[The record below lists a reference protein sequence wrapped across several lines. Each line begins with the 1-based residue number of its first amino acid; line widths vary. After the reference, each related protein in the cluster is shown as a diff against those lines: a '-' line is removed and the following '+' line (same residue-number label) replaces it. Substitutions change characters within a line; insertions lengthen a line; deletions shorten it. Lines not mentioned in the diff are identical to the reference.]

1 MKSPGH
7 IGIILDGNRRWAL
20 KKGLPSFEGHIKGL
34 EAVKKTVKHAQ
45 KRGVEILS
53 LFVFSTENW
62 KRSKEEVDFLMSL
75 IEKLFRDEYQ
85 KKDLFDKI
93 KVRVVGE
100 RDRISKKIKEI
111 IEQVEEET
119 KNNSDMVL
127 NIALSYGGRAEIIE
141 AIRKIVDKKISPE
154 DIDER
159 VMRDN
164 LSVPDLDLII
174 RTGYEQRLSNFF
186 IWQAAYSELCFPNKY
201 WPDFNEKDFDE
212 AIDEY
217 NQRQR
222 RFGE

>member
-154 DIDER
+154 EIDER

-201 WPDFNEKDFDE
+201 WPDFNEKDLDE

-222 RFGE
+222 RFGK

>member
-154 DIDER
+154 EIDER

-186 IWQAAYSELCFPNKY
+186 IWQAAYSEFCFPNKY
-201 WPDFNEKDFDE
+201 WPDFNEKDLDE

-222 RFGE
+222 RFGK

>member
-154 DIDER
+154 EIDER
-159 VMRDN
+159 DMRDN

-201 WPDFNEKDFDE
+201 WPDFNEKDLDE

-222 RFGE
+222 RFGK

>member
-20 KKGLPSFEGHIKGL
+20 EKGLPSFEGHIKGL

-201 WPDFNEKDFDE
+201 WPDFNEKDLDE

-222 RFGE
+222 RFGK

>member
-119 KNNSDMVL
+119 KNNNDIVL
-127 NIALSYGGRAEIIE
+127 NMALSYGERAEF
-141 AIRKIVDKKISPE
+141 IVVE
-154 DIDER
+154 
-159 VMRDN
+159 
-164 LSVPDLDLII
+164 
-174 RTGYEQRLSNFF
+174 
-186 IWQAAYSELCFPNKY
+186 
-201 WPDFNEKDFDE
+201 
-212 AIDEY
+212 
-217 NQRQR
+217 
-222 RFGE
+222 

>member
-201 WPDFNEKDFDE
+201 WPDFNEKDLDE

-222 RFGE
+222 RFGK